1 MLDLNSS
8 PKQPTRLTEWSEGSG
23 CGCKIAP
30 AILDQILNSSGS
42 FIQNDPNL
50 LIGNSGKDDAAV
62 YQVSDDIAV
71 INTVDFFTPIVDD
84 PFDFGRIASANAI
97 SDVYAMGGK
106 PVFANAIL
114 SWPVEK
120 LAPELAAKVMEGA
133 KSICQ
138 TAGIELAGGHSI
150 AAKDPIF
157 GLSVNG
163 IIHPNKIKSNNGAKA
178 GDILFLTKPLG
189 IGVLATAL
197 KRQKISD
204 QDYLSLVDTACRL
217 NTIGEVLGNHEEV
230 HAMTDVTGF
239 GLLGHLIEMCE
250 GAELSAEIDLPK
262 LPMIPGV
269 QGYIDQFI
277 FPDNTYRNWN
287 AYSPKTKGV
296 VGMDLVR
303 LCDPQ
308 TSGGLILAVDPTQ
321 VDWFHQAMKKA
332 NQAIWEIGH
341 FKEKG
346 EQVVEVLV

>member
-1 MLDLNSS
+1 MLEINLA
-8 PKQPTRLTEWSEGSG
+8 PKLPTRLTEWSEGSG

-30 AILDQILNSSGS
+30 AILDQILSSSGS
-42 FIQNDPNL
+42 FTQTDPNL
-50 LIGNSGKDDAAV
+50 LVGNSGKDDAAV
-62 YQVSDDIAV
+62 YQVSEEIAV

-84 PFDFGRIASANAI
+84 PFDFGRIAAANAL

-106 PVFANAIL
+106 PIFANAIL

-120 LAPELAAKVMEGA
+120 LAPEMAAKVMEGA
-133 KSICQ
+133 KSICK

-157 GLSVNG
+157 GLSVSG
-163 IIHPNKIKSNNGAKA
+163 VVHPKKIKLNKGSKA
-178 GDILFLTKPLG
+178 GDLIFLTKALG

-204 QDYLSLVDTACRL
+204 SDYLNLIDTACRL
-217 NTIGEVLGNHEEV
+217 NTIGTVLGNHAGV

-250 GAELSAEIDLPK
+250 GAGLSAQIHLNK
-262 LPMIPGV
+262 LPLLEGV
-269 QGYIDQFI
+269 KEYIDQFI

-287 AYSPKTKGV
+287 AYSAKTDGV
-296 VGMDLVR
+296 VGMDLVK

-308 TSGGLILAVDPTQ
+308 TSGGLLIAVDPEQ
-321 VDWFHQAMKKA
+321 LDWFIQTMENE
-332 NQAIWEIGH
+332 NQSYWEIGR
-341 FKEKG
+341 FEQRSD
-346 EQVVEVLV
+346 QVVKVLV

>member
-1 MLDLNSS
+1 MENL
-8 PKQPTRLTEWSEGSG
+8 PTRLTEWSEGSG

-30 AILDQILNSSGS
+30 AILDQILSSSGS
-42 FIQNDPNL
+42 FSQIDPKL
-50 LIGNSGKDDAAV
+50 LVGNSGKDDAAV
-62 YQVSDDIAV
+62 YQVSEDIAI

-84 PFDFGRIASANAI
+84 PYDFGRIAAANAI

-133 KSICQ
+133 KSICK

-163 IIHPNKIKSNNGAKA
+163 IVHPRKIKTNKDAKA
-178 GDILFLTKPLG
+178 GDIIYLTKPLG

-197 KRQKISD
+197 KRQKIQD
-204 QDYLSLVDTACRL
+204 KDYLNLLDTACRL
-217 NTIGEVLGNHEEV
+217 NSIGEIIGNHEEV

-239 GLLGHLIEMCE
+239 GLLGHLTEMCE
-250 GAELSAEIDLPK
+250 AAEVSAEIILHK
-262 LPMIPGV
+262 LPLIDGI
-269 QGYIDQFI
+269 QEYINQFI

-287 AYSPKTKGV
+287 AYSAKTKGV
-296 VGMDLVR
+296 VGMDLVK

-308 TSGGLILAVDPTQ
+308 TSGGLMLAVDPENQ
-321 VDWFHQAMKKA
+321 KWFEDAMKQQ
-332 NQAIWEIGH
+332 NQVIWEIGK

-346 EQVVEVLV
+346 EFVVEVN

>member
-1 MLDLNSS
+1 MEN
-8 PKQPTRLTEWSEGSG
+8 KPTRLTEWSEGSG

-30 AILDQILNSSGS
+30 AILDQILSSSGS
-42 FIQNDPNL
+42 FTQTDPKL
-50 LIGNSGKDDAAV
+50 LVGNFGKDDAAV
-62 YQVSDDIAV
+62 YQVSEDIAV

-84 PFDFGRIASANAI
+84 PFDFGRIAAANAL

-106 PVFANAIL
+106 PIFANAIL

-133 KSICQ
+133 KSICK

-163 IIHPNKIKSNNGAKA
+163 IVHPKKIKTNNGAKV
-178 GDILFLTKPLG
+178 GDVIYLTKPLG
-189 IGVLATAL
+189 VGVLATAL
-197 KRQKISD
+197 KRQKITEK
-204 QDYLSLVDTACRL
+204 DYLSLLDTTCRL
-217 NTIGEVLGNHEEV
+217 NSIGELIGNHEEV

-250 GAELSAEIDLPK
+250 GAGLSAEVDLFK
-262 LPMIPGV
+262 LPMIEGV
-269 QGYIDQFI
+269 QEYITQFI

-296 VGMDLVR
+296 NGMELVK

-308 TSGGLILAVDPTQ
+308 TSGGLMLAVDPGNKT
-321 VDWFHQAMKKA
+321 WFEEAMKQE
-332 NQAIWEIGH
+332 NQVIWEIGR
-341 FKEKG
+341 FVEKG
-346 EQVVEVLV
+346 EQVVEVMT